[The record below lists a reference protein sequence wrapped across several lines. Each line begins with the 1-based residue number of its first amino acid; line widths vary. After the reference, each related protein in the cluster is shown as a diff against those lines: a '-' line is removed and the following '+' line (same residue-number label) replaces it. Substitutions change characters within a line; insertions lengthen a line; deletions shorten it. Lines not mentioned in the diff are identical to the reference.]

1 MIYQIKSIL
10 SLLFFKTTEEYSEL
24 FIFIFLD
31 FYRIGSAL
39 LPPPQYNFFVSH
51 KNIRKVIFYAVKCYI
66 KVIFILD
73 YKSKK

>member
-39 LPPPQYNFFVSH
+39 LPPLN
-51 KNIRKVIFYAVKCYI
+51 IFYFLFLYP
-66 KVIFILD
+66 
-73 YKSKK
+73 KK

>member
-39 LPPPQYNFFVSH
+39 LPPPQYFLFF
-51 KNIRKVIFYAVKCYI
+51 IFVIQ
-66 KVIFILD
+66 
-73 YKSKK
+73 KSSKSSKLCCKK